1 MEEID
6 RSSSGTTVTVS
17 GFLWIQEVR
26 RKMVKE
32 VAEIMEV
39 RNGLLAIA
47 LVYPMVRLQPYAHEP
62 GDELITTN
70 E

>member
-6 RSSSGTTVTVS
+6 RSSSGTTVTEF

-47 LVYPMVRLQPYAHEP
+47 LVYPMARHQPYAHEP
-62 GDELITTN
+62 RDDHHK
-70 E
+70 

>member
-6 RSSSGTTVTVS
+6 RSSSGTTVTVF

-47 LVYPMVRLQPYAHEP
+47 LVYPMERLQPYAHEP
-62 GDELITTN
+62 GDDHHQ
-70 E
+70 

>member
-17 GFLWIQEVR
+17 GFLYIQEVR

-32 VAEIMEV
+32 VTEIMEV
-39 RNGLLAIA
+39 RNELLAIA
-47 LVYPMVRLQPYAHEP
+47 LVYPMVRLQP
-62 GDELITTN
+62 
-70 E
+70 

>member
-1 MEEID
+1 MDEID
-6 RSSSGTTVTVS
+6 RSSSGTAVTVF

-39 RNGLLAIA
+39 RNGLL
-47 LVYPMVRLQPYAHEP
+47 VYPVSRLQPYAHEP
-62 GDELITTN
+62 GDDHHQ
-70 E
+70 

>member
-6 RSSSGTTVTVS
+6 RSSSGTTVTVF

-39 RNGLLAIA
+39 HNVFFSL
-47 LVYPMVRLQPYAHEP
+47 
-62 GDELITTN
+62 
-70 E
+70 

>member
-17 GFLWIQEVR
+17 GFLFIQEVR

-32 VAEIMEV
+32 VTEMSCWPLRWSTPWRISSLMCMNLE
-39 RNGLLAIA
+39 
-47 LVYPMVRLQPYAHEP
+47 M
-62 GDELITTN
+62 ITTN

>member
-1 MEEID
+1 MDEID
-6 RSSSGTTVTVS
+6 KANSGRAVTET

-39 RNGLLAIA
+39 RNELLAIA
-47 LVYPMVRLQPYAHEP
+47 LVYPMAKLQPYVHEP
-62 GDELITTN
+62 GDDHYQ
-70 E
+70 